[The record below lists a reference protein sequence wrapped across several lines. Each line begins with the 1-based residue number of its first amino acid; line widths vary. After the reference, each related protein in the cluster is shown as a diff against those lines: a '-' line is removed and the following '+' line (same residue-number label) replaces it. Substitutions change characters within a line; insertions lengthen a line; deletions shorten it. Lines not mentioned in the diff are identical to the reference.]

1 MAVLEKKEIEDRKE
15 LNKAID
21 KGAVKITAKNKN
33 DLLSKSKLKRYD
45 GIVENQNLAYLL
57 NNKLLEFDSQ
67 TKKQVTQKPL
77 NKLDSKPGKGLDKRR
92 AKANEYKSAPKS
104 PVDTSR
110 FTGKAYST
118 ELGIALPRSNPS
130 RGTTP
135 REKLGMGGRAYRGR
149 PAQSSAEKES

>member
-1 MAVLEKKEIEDRKE
+1 MAVLEEKEIEDRKE

-21 KGAVKITAKNKN
+21 KGAVKITTKNKD
-33 DLLSKSKLKRYD
+33 DLLSKSKLKRYA

-67 TKKQVTQKPL
+67 TKKPVRQKPL
-77 NKLDSKPGKGLDKRR
+77 NKLDSKPGRGLDKRR
-92 AKANEYKSAPKS
+92 AKANEYQSDPRS
-104 PVDTSR
+104 PVDRSR

-118 ELGIALPRSNPS
+118 ELGISLPRSRPTRS
-130 RGTTP
+130 AAP

-149 PAQSSAEKES
+149 PAQSSEEKS